1 VINRRNFSPNTLK
14 ALSCEKP
21 LIVVGTKIK
30 RNLLSSIRSS
40 MKASSGSSCKEGDR
54 AFILRRGMVQ
64 FSGVNQVKLY
74 MRLTTVSFYLGLEM
88 CEYDAL
94 TVDLFS
100 CGCQLVFYIH
110 HLSII
115 AFFDEYQGM
124 SVSLLAGMN
133 NARRCY
139 KKSRC
144 FCH

>member
-1 VINRRNFSPNTLK
+1 
-14 ALSCEKP
+14 
-21 LIVVGTKIK
+21 
-30 RNLLSSIRSS
+30 

-115 AFFDEYQGM
+115 AFFDEYQDI
-124 SVSLLAGMN
+124 SVSLHEYTRDYVAYKRYSLEYIHEVFLKKRERERCQEELALGEQQTS
-133 NARRCY
+133 AY
-139 KKSRC
+139 YT
-144 FCH
+144 